1 MGRELYADWPAGELD
16 EYHSFREKKFRYI
29 YFCPNCSRSFE
40 TAAPTNSCK
49 FCSGKIRRLA
59 PIPTTEDYTV
69 EHDMKRR
76 AKRIMSRII
85 KGYLRPKKIRNE
97 GSQKTLQEKYS
108 VVQKNATETQKSFYM
123 PKIQTWGIFSRRNK
137 EELPTR

>member
-40 TAAPTNSCK
+40 TATPTNKCK
-49 FCSGKIRRLA
+49 FCYGNIKRLA

-69 EHDMKRR
+69 KQDMKRR
-76 AKRIMSRII
+76 AKSIISRII
-85 KGYLRPKKIRNE
+85 KGYLKPGKTLDKGN
-97 GSQKTLQEKYS
+97 QKTLHENYPIA
-108 VVQKNATETQKSFYM
+108 QKNATGTQKRFHI
-123 PKIQTWGIFSRRNK
+123 PKIQTWGIFSHRNK
-137 EELPTR
+137 EELPTE